1 MNEARIYWG
10 ELLHTRSAPV
20 LHRFRYPHA
29 SFYCNIEEIAALCE
43 QSKLLSHEALNFVS
57 FHREDFLPSAHS
69 LKETVAQH
77 ILDHDGHVF
86 AGKIYLLANWRSMGL
101 IMNPIAL
108 FYCFEA
114 DVLTYVVVEVHNTP
128 WDERHVY
135 VVKLGQQ
142 SESSSEVKIEDRLET
157 KKRFHVSPFMPMET
171 QYLWRLPVPG
181 QTCQVEIAVRQQQK
195 IFFRARLN
203 LGAESFSARSVKSYC
218 LRYPLMA
225 GRTMLHIYWQ
235 ALVLY
240 LKRVPFFSHPNL
252 GKMPEP

>member
-10 ELLHTRSAPV
+10 ELLHMRSGPV
-20 LHRFRYPHA
+20 LHHFRYPHA
-29 SFYCNIEEIAALCE
+29 SFYCDIEEIAALCE
-43 QSKLLSHEALNFVS
+43 QSKLLSYEALNLIS
-57 FHREDFLPSAHS
+57 FHREDFLPSARS

-86 AGKIYLLANWRSMGL
+86 TGRICLLANWRSMGR

-114 DVLTYVVVEVHNTP
+114 EVLTYVVVEVHNTP

-135 VVKLGQQ
+135 VVALAQQ
-142 SESSSEVKIEDRLET
+142 SQSRSEVEIEDRLET
-157 KKRFHVSPFMPMET
+157 EKAFHVSPFMPMET
-171 QYLWRLPVPG
+171 QYLWQLPVPS
-181 QTCQVEIAVRQQQK
+181 QTCQVEIAVRQQQT

-203 LGAESFSARSVKSYC
+203 LSAESFSARSIKTYC

-240 LKRVPFFSHPNL
+240 LKRVPFFSHPNR
-252 GKMPEP
+252 GKMSP